1 MLNLEEE
8 NIPMSKRLLC
18 FVGSIVLSFAT
29 AGLALAQET
38 KSTTTTTTEQTTTT
52 EAQPTTT
59 TTTTEAQPTTTV
71 QPTTTTTATQ
81 PTATTTTTTQTTQAV
96 QNPDGSWTVIEYPAD
111 KEVTVTLQPTTMIPG
126 AQGTA
131 TVMRHGTE
139 TKVNLNLTGLTGD
152 VTNFNLY
159 AVDPTGKAT
168 LLGPVTVNNGTAT
181 LNTTTPLNKFMLV
194 LSPDAKLTTF
204 TPETQ
209 VVLRSSVPSGFAVI
223 PMGSSG
229 ERDGAAVGERVAAT
243 STAGATP
250 AYNVPMLGIPGF
262 RRGTDTEMKINFTGA
277 LTGSRANVY
286 LEPRKDGP
294 TTIKMRFHELKD
306 APAGQVYVLWAVSP
320 DNKFVRLGQVVNTG
334 QRNEAQ
340 IQTETALQDFGL
352 FVTMEEEHSTPT
364 GEIVGTIN
372 K

>member
-1 MLNLEEE
+1 
-8 NIPMSKRLLC
+8 MSKRLLC
-18 FVGSIVLSFAT
+18 FVGSIVLSLAT

-38 KSTTTTTTEQTTTT
+38 QPTTTTTTTTEQTTTT
-52 EAQPTTT
+52 A
-59 TTTTEAQPTTTV
+59 TEP
-71 QPTTTTTATQ
+71 
-81 PTATTTTTTQTTQAV
+81 ATTTTTTQTTQAV
-96 QNPDGSWTVIEYPAD
+96 QNDDGSWTVIEYPAD
-111 KEVTVTLQPTTMIPG
+111 KEVTVALQPTTIIPG

-131 TVMRHGTE
+131 KVIRHSDHTM
-139 TKVNLNLTGLTGD
+139 VNLNLTGLTGD
-152 VTNFNLY
+152 VRDFNLY
-159 AVDPTGKAT
+159 AVDQTGKAT
-168 LLGPVTVNNGTAT
+168 LLGPVNVNNGTAT
-181 LNTTTPLNKFMLV
+181 LNTMTPLSKFMLV
-194 LSPDAKLTTF
+194 LSPDANLSTF
-204 TPETQ
+204 TPQTQ
-209 VVLRSSVPSGFAVI
+209 VVLRSAVPSGYAVI
-223 PMGSSG
+223 PVGSSG

-243 STAGATP
+243 STTGATP
-250 AYNVPMLGIPGF
+250 AYNAPLLGIPGF

-306 APAGQVYVLWAVSP
+306 APAGQVYVVWAVSP

-352 FVTMEEEHSTPT
+352 FVTMEEEHSTPSGT
-364 GEIVGTIN
+364 IVGTIN

>member
-1 MLNLEEE
+1 M
-8 NIPMSKRLLC
+8 MSKRLLC
-18 FVGSIVLSFAT
+18 FAGSIALSLAT

-38 KSTTTTTTEQTTTT
+38 QPTTTTTTTTEQTTTT
-52 EAQPTTT
+52 
-59 TTTTEAQPTTTV
+59 
-71 QPTTTTTATQ
+71 TATE
-81 PTATTTTTTQTTQAV
+81 PTTTTTTTQTTQAV

-111 KEVTVTLQPTTMIPG
+111 KEVTVNLQPTTLIPG
-126 AQGTA
+126 ATGTA
-131 TVMRHGTE
+131 KVMRHGNNTM
-139 TKVNLNLTGLTGD
+139 VNLNLTGLTGD
-152 VTNFNLY
+152 ATSYNLY
-159 AVDPTGKAT
+159 AVDSAGRAT
-168 LLGPVTVNNGTAT
+168 LLGPVTVNNGAAT
-181 LNTTTPLNKFMLV
+181 LSTTTPLNKFMLV
-194 LSPDAKLTTF
+194 LSPDANVASF
-204 TPETQ
+204 TPESK
-209 VVLRSSVPSGFAVI
+209 VVLRSAVPEGYAVV

-243 STAGATP
+243 STSGATP
-250 AYNVPMLGIPGF
+250 AYSAPMLGIPGF

-306 APAGQVYVLWAVSP
+306 APAGKVYALWAVSP
-320 DNKFVRLGQVVNTG
+320 DNHFVRLGQVVNTG

-352 FVTMEEEHSTPT
+352 FVTLEDEYMTPT
-364 GEIVGTIN
+364 GTVVGTIV

>member
-1 MLNLEEE
+1 
-8 NIPMSKRLLC
+8 MSKRLLC
-18 FVGSIVLSFAT
+18 LFGSIVLSFAT

-38 KSTTTTTTEQTTTT
+38 QQPTTTTTTTTTEQTTTT
-52 EAQPTTT
+52 PSD
-59 TTTTEAQPTTTV
+59 
-71 QPTTTTTATQ
+71 
-81 PTATTTTTTQTTQAV
+81 PTATTTKTTQTTQAV

-111 KEVTVTLQPTTMIPG
+111 KEVTVTLQPTTIIPG

-131 TVMRHGTE
+131 RVMRHGDNTM
-139 TKVNLNLTGLTGD
+139 VNLNLTGLTGD
-152 VTNFNLY
+152 VNSFNLY

-168 LLGPVTVNNGTAT
+168 LLGPVTVNNGAAT
-181 LNTTTPLNKFMLV
+181 LSTTTPLNRFMLV
-194 LSPDAKLTTF
+194 LSPDANLTSF
-204 TPETQ
+204 TPQTQ
-209 VVLRSSVPSGFAVI
+209 VVLRSAVPNGYAVV

-243 STAGATP
+243 TTTGATP
-250 AYNVPMLGIPGF
+250 AYTAPMLGIPGF

-286 LEPRKDGP
+286 LEPRNDGP

-306 APAGQVYVLWAVSP
+306 APAGKTYVVWAVSP

-352 FVTMEEEHSTPT
+352 FVTLEDEFSNPSGT
-364 GEIVGTIN
+364 IVGTVI